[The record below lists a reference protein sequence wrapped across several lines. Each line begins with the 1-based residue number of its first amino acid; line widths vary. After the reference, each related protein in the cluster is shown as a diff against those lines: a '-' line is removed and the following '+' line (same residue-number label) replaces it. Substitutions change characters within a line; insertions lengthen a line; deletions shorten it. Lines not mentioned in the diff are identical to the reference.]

1 MVVLLVVALSISV
14 FAEVDGIIGRTFN
27 LTEEG
32 QGTMEITVIDE
43 SNLTIHVIFED
54 GTTGELSGT
63 YTLEG
68 DVITVNAAGGELGK
82 ANIVGDTFVPIEV
95 PVIPGDTEEELPA
108 EDMIDLYEWWQEYK
122 NLEGDTPLEKGV
134 DFFFK
139 HKGDVG
145 GIAAAI
151 AVLVIGA
158 ILLISNKKQSKTTES
173 VPFKAVTACAETIGK
188 GLEKFDKPV
197 KSTEEFLKLVPEIQ
211 SQLKATGEALAEA
224 IKKNTVLEATLAE
237 KAASDAK
244 KSRKLEAILAY
255 QAEVFADI
263 IAMTALPADSK
274 EKILTKYKALRGAAE
289 K

>member
-1 MVVLLVVALSISV
+1 MKKIFCIFTIVLLVVTLSTSI
-14 FAEVDGIIGRTFN
+14 FAEGETA
-27 LTEEG
+27 E
-32 QGTMEITVIDE
+32 EITE
-43 SNLTIHVIFED
+43 AP
-54 GTTGELSGT
+54 EL
-63 YTLEG
+63 
-68 DVITVNAAGGELGK
+68 V
-82 ANIVGDTFVPIEV
+82 
-95 PVIPGDTEEELPA
+95 PGDELMTDIPM

-158 ILLISNKKQSKTTES
+158 ILLISNRKQSKTTES
-173 VPFKAVTACAETIGK
+173 VPFKAVTACAETIGN
-188 GLEKFDKPV
+188 GLKKFDTPI

-211 SQLKATGEALAEA
+211 SQLKVTGEALAEA
-224 IKKNTVLEATLAE
+224 IKKNTELETTLAE
-237 KAASDAK
+237 KAASDAE

-274 EKILTKYKALRGAAE
+274 EKILTKYKALRGAAGNE
-289 K
+289 